1 MSLLIA
7 IVMEAIVVEFWG
19 NLVREFVS
27 TLKAPVQSEQ
37 AVNSPLSTRED
48 FMILV
53 SLLMKRVVLLDHHGA
68 VLPQMSFTTVFLEV
82 NSPA

>member
-1 MSLLIA
+1 MSLL
-7 IVMEAIVVEFWG
+7 MEAIVVEFGG

-27 TLKAPVQSEQ
+27 TLNAPAQSVQV
-37 AVNSPLSTRED
+37 VNSPLSTRED

-53 SLLMKRVVLLDHHGA
+53 SLLMKRVVFLNHHGA